1 MFNKSRRKIIVSIM
15 GSLILLF
22 VVTLSVIMFASY
34 REIRQKDSEMLER
47 YVELYRLDS
56 DPNPDDQKTYDQKPD
71 SQRPSD
77 APEIPEQMQDSG
89 SKKYNP
95 PIEERSDYKLSTFY
109 SVAIAKDGTVRAVD
123 DGDRSVYEEEE
134 LVEIATRLIEQG
146 NKCGTTGNLDYMI
159 RNRPGYTLV
168 AFLDSTVSES
178 SLDTLLKNILIVG
191 GISLVV
197 LFFISLFL
205 SKWIIRPLEE
215 NDRKQ
220 KQFISD
226 ASHELKTPVSVISAN
241 SEMLSREIGKN
252 EWLAN
257 IQYENERMGALI
269 TQLLELSRAESAG
282 FVMEHIDFSRIVTGE
297 AIAFDS
303 LAFERGKTIISDIE
317 DGINISGSRTQL
329 QQLASILLDN
339 ALRHSTGTDVVLKLK
354 KHGHSAVLTVENDA
368 DEIPPEKQKHLFDR
382 FYRVD
387 EARNSESGH
396 YGLGLSIAKAVTE
409 RHKGSIAV
417 SCHDGKVC
425 FTVVLPL

>member
-1 MFNKSRRKIIVSIM
+1 MFNKSRRKIIFSIM

-34 REIRQKDSEMLER
+34 REVRQKDSELLER

-56 DPNPDDQKTYDQKPD
+56 ERPDDQKPD
-71 SQRPSD
+71 DQRPDD
-77 APEIPEQMQDSG
+77 APELPEQRKD
-89 SKKYNP
+89 NP

-134 LVEIATRLIEQG
+134 LVEIATQVVEQG
-146 NKCGTTGNLDYMI
+146 KKSGTTGNLDYI
-159 RNRPGYTLV
+159 VRNRPGYTLV

-178 SLDTLLKNILIVG
+178 SLNTLLRNILIVG
-191 GISLVV
+191 GVSLVV

-215 NDRKQ
+215 NDRRQ

-226 ASHELKTPVSVISAN
+226 ASHELKTPVAVIGAN
-241 SEMLSREIGKN
+241 SEMLSREIGTN

-257 IQYENERMGALI
+257 IRYENERMGALI
-269 TQLLELSRAESAG
+269 TQLLELSRAESAAIA
-282 FVMEHIDFSRIVTGE
+282 MEQVDFSRVVTGE
-297 AIAFDS
+297 AMAFDS
-303 LAFERGKTIISDIE
+303 LAFEKGKTIDSDIE
-317 DGINISGSRTQL
+317 DGINVTGSTTQL
-329 QQLASILLDN
+329 QQLVSILIDN
-339 ALRHSTGTDVVLKLK
+339 ALRHSTGTDIGLKLK
-354 KHGHSAVLTVENDA
+354 KHGRSAVLTVENDA

-382 FYRVD
+382 FYRID

-396 YGLGLSIAKAVTE
+396 YGLGLSIAKAVAE

-417 SCHDGKVC
+417 SCRGGKVC
-425 FTVVLPL
+425 FSVELPV

>member
-1 MFNKSRRKIIVSIM
+1 MFNKSRRKIIFSIM

-34 REIRQKDSEMLER
+34 REVRQKDSELLER

-56 DPNPDDQKTYDQKPD
+56 ERPDDQKPD
-71 SQRPSD
+71 DQRPGD
-77 APEIPEQMQDSG
+77 APEDPG
-89 SKKYNP
+89 SRKDNP
-95 PIEERSDYKLSTFY
+95 PVEERSDYKLSTFY

-134 LVEIATRLIEQG
+134 LVEIATQIVEQG
-146 NKCGTTGNLDYMI
+146 KKSGTTGNLDYI
-159 RNRPGYTLV
+159 VRNRPGYTLV

-178 SLDTLLKNILIVG
+178 SLDTLLRNILIVG
-191 GISLVV
+191 GVSLVV

-215 NDRKQ
+215 NDRRQ

-226 ASHELKTPVSVISAN
+226 ASHELKTPVAVIGAN
-241 SEMLSREIGKN
+241 SEMLSREIGTN

-257 IQYENERMGALI
+257 IRYENERMGALI
-269 TQLLELSRAESAG
+269 TQLLELSRAESAAIA
-282 FVMEHIDFSRIVTGE
+282 MEQVDFSRVVTGE
-297 AIAFDS
+297 AMAFDS
-303 LAFERGKTIISDIE
+303 LAFEKGKTIDSDIE
-317 DGINISGSRTQL
+317 DGINVTGSTTQL
-329 QQLASILLDN
+329 QQLASILIDN
-339 ALRHSTGTDVVLKLK
+339 ALRHSTGTDIGLKLK
-354 KHGHSAVLTVENDA
+354 KHGRSAVLTVENDA

-382 FYRVD
+382 FYRID

-396 YGLGLSIAKAVTE
+396 YGLGLSIAKAVAE

-417 SCHDGKVC
+417 SCRGGKVC
-425 FTVVLPL
+425 FSVELPV

>member
-1 MFNKSRRKIIVSIM
+1 MFNKSRRKIIFSIM

-34 REIRQKDSEMLER
+34 REVRQKDSELLER

-56 DPNPDDQKTYDQKPD
+56 ERPDDQKPDDQR
-71 SQRPSD
+71 SGD
-77 APEIPEQMQDSG
+77 APEIPG
-89 SKKYNP
+89 SRKDNP

-134 LVEIATRLIEQG
+134 LVEIATQIVEQG
-146 NKCGTTGNLDYMI
+146 KKSGTTGNLDYI
-159 RNRPGYTLV
+159 VRNRPGYTLV

-178 SLDTLLKNILIVG
+178 SLDTLLRNILIVG
-191 GISLVV
+191 GVSLVV

-215 NDRKQ
+215 NDRRQ

-226 ASHELKTPVSVISAN
+226 ASHELKTPVAVIGAN
-241 SEMLSREIGKN
+241 SEMLSREIGTN

-257 IQYENERMGALI
+257 IRYENERMGALI
-269 TQLLELSRAESAG
+269 TQLLELSRAESAAIA
-282 FVMEHIDFSRIVTGE
+282 MEQVDFSRVVTGE
-297 AIAFDS
+297 AMAFDS
-303 LAFERGKTIISDIE
+303 LAFEKGKTINSDIE
-317 DGINISGSRTQL
+317 DGINVTGSTTQL
-329 QQLASILLDN
+329 QQLASILIDN
-339 ALRHSTGTDVVLKLK
+339 ALRHSTGTDIGLKLK
-354 KHGHSAVLTVENDA
+354 KHGRSAVLTVENDA

-382 FYRVD
+382 FYRID

-396 YGLGLSIAKAVTE
+396 YGLGLSIAKAVAE

-417 SCHDGKVC
+417 SCRGGKVC
-425 FTVVLPL
+425 FSVELPV

>member
-1 MFNKSRRKIIVSIM
+1 MFNKSRRKIIFSIM

-34 REIRQKDSEMLER
+34 REVRQKDSELLER

-56 DPNPDDQKTYDQKPD
+56 ERPDDQKPD
-71 SQRPSD
+71 DQRPGD
-77 APEIPEQMQDSG
+77 APEIPG
-89 SKKYNP
+89 SRKDNP

-134 LVEIATRLIEQG
+134 LVEIATQIVEQG
-146 NKCGTTGNLDYMI
+146 KKSGTTGNLDYI
-159 RNRPGYTLV
+159 VRNRPGYTLV

-178 SLDTLLKNILIVG
+178 SLDTLLRNILIVG
-191 GISLVV
+191 GVSLVV

-215 NDRKQ
+215 NDRRQ

-226 ASHELKTPVSVISAN
+226 ASHELKTPVAVIGAN
-241 SEMLSREIGKN
+241 SEMLSREIGTN

-257 IQYENERMGALI
+257 IRYENERMGALI
-269 TQLLELSRAESAG
+269 TQLLELSRAESAAIA
-282 FVMEHIDFSRIVTGE
+282 MEQVDFSRVVTGE
-297 AIAFDS
+297 AMAFDS
-303 LAFERGKTIISDIE
+303 LAFEKGKTIDSDIE
-317 DGINISGSRTQL
+317 DGINVTGSTTQL
-329 QQLASILLDN
+329 QQLASILIDN
-339 ALRHSTGTDVVLKLK
+339 ALRHSTGTDIGLKLK
-354 KHGHSAVLTVENDA
+354 KHGRSAVLTVENDA

-382 FYRVD
+382 FYRID

-396 YGLGLSIAKAVTE
+396 YGLGLSIAKAVAE

-417 SCHDGKVC
+417 SCRGGKVC
-425 FTVVLPL
+425 FSVELPV